1 MDAEQAQRGHPES
14 GCFRAARAL
23 HRVTGDFEVTAGDW
37 GRVVW
42 KQMDV
47 TSIWSLDPS
56 RVKRS
61 I

>member
-1 MDAEQAQRGHPES
+1 MQSRYREDIQS
-14 GCFRAARAL
+14 LAARAL
-23 HRVTGDFEVTAGDW
+23 HRVGGDLEVTAGDW

-56 RVKRS
+56 HVKRS